1 MFLILSSFTTISS
14 DFKLIPINHDGI
26 QRSNGQHCVKD
37 MERRIKKGLKHK
49 KKKRKILRKS
59 KMRRSLHSLLL
70 LRPVNVSKAGK
81 PLFNKKAWKR
91 ANSVLREILRGEASD
106 RPGFE
111 FYSRWPDAKGEPKTD
126 KNAIQLLDCNR
137 GTNDVENEQKQ
148 CLTTFDTWHV
158 LVWKLAAPCWL
169 SGSTGTSNE
178 CLKITQLS
186 FQRLA
191 TMTLGRLTCFNL

>member
-1 MFLILSSFTTISS
+1 LRKRHGKTE
-14 DFKLIPINHDGI
+14 K
-26 QRSNGQHCVKD
+26 
-37 MERRIKKGLKHK
+37 ERAQTQEEK
-49 KKKRKILRKS
+49 KKDSQKKQNEAKS
-59 KMRRSLHSLLL
+59 TFFASPPPRECQQGWKASLQQ
-70 LRPVNVSKAGK
+70 
-81 PLFNKKAWKR
+81 KAWKR

-148 CLTTFDTWHV
+148 CLSTFDTWHV